1 MPSPHLILASSS
13 PRRRELLA
21 LGKVAFDIAQIQ
33 VDENPHSDETPR
45 DYVRRLAADK
55 GSAASVRVSDPTAM
69 VISADSTIALNQN
82 IIGKPSDADEATR
95 VLLSL
100 RGRTHLAYSGV
111 ALTKVSDGSQLTD
124 VAITEV
130 PMRNYSDGEIRDY
143 VESGDPLDK
152 AGAYAIQN
160 VGFHPVESM
169 SGCMANVVGLPLC
182 HLQRNL
188 RKLGAGFENDIAAEC
203 QSHLQYECP
212 VTEKILAWEI

>member
-1 MPSPHLILASSS
+1 MASSS

-21 LGKVAFDIAQIQ
+21 LGKVAFDVLQVQ
-33 VDENPHSDETPR
+33 VDEKPRHDETPR
-45 DYVRRLAADK
+45 DCVHRLAADK
-55 GSAASVRVSDPTAM
+55 GNAAIARVSDRTAI
-69 VISADSTIALNQN
+69 VISADSTIALDGA
-82 IIGKPSDADEATR
+82 IISKPSGAAEATSILR
-95 VLLSL
+95 SL

-111 ALTKVSDGSQLTD
+111 ALTKVSDGSRLTD

-130 PMRNYSDGEIRDY
+130 PMRNYSDSEIKDY

-160 VGFHPVESM
+160 AEFHPVESM

-203 QSHLQYECP
+203 QSHLRYECP
-212 VTEKILAWEI
+212 VTEKILAWKL